1 MNNSGFTFESASE
14 FLMLQCVPVPSRKYS
29 LKQQP
34 RAVLPAEQVTCDY
47 CDMKK
52 ETMRMD
58 ENGRCR
64 CVDCCLKILRD
75 DEEKCNRCNRKE
87 SRDSSLVINSRRLC
101 NICLCAKACKVT
113 GQNIVTNMMVE
124 RELSKLR
131 KMIVGELQI
140 GERVT
145 LRYHT
150 IEALYLEYNSFY
162 KDEVN
167 IQCPLGPTGIIVSF
181 TRCCNIPNSAL
192 SKGHYTIQLDTGG
205 DLINVP
211 SADGLRY
218 EGQKIELRT
227 WMINVDRS

>member
-1 MNNSGFTFESASE
+1 
-14 FLMLQCVPVPSRKYS
+14 
-29 LKQQP
+29 
-34 RAVLPAEQVTCDY
+34 
-47 CDMKK
+47 
-52 ETMRMD
+52 
-58 ENGRCR
+58 
-64 CVDCCLKILRD
+64 
-75 DEEKCNRCNRKE
+75 
-87 SRDSSLVINSRRLC
+87 
-101 NICLCAKACKVT
+101 
-113 GQNIVTNMMVE
+113 MVE

-162 KDEVN
+162 KNED
-167 IQCPLGPTGIIVSF
+167 IQFSLGPTGIIVSF
-181 TRCCNIPNSAL
+181 TRCCNVPNSTL
-192 SKGHYTIQLDTGG
+192 SKGHYTIQLDQGG

-227 WMINVDRS
+227 WMIDVDRS